1 MPAWPSVTMNHSLH
15 RRGFP
20 AKDGGLMVT
29 EHSLG
34 HGTLTSIPCGAGCI
48 VAGGIQLSHSQYLNV
63 KDVYL
68 CPCMIRHIWQLLGP
82 PVMSCMVEA
91 RAQGS
96 SGQMMKALYQCPTPA
111 QVSGAFSPS
120 GQHFRTVFP
129 TWPLLPTDSDCSLCV

>member
-1 MPAWPSVTMNHSLH
+1 
-15 RRGFP
+15 
-20 AKDGGLMVT
+20 MVT

-96 SGQMMKALYQCPTPA
+96 PGQMMKALTSARYQLRSQVPSHLLVSILEQSFQHGPFCPLILIVLFVFKLCHRKNRTS
-111 QVSGAFSPS
+111 Q
-120 GQHFRTVFP
+120 QHKHRGRNDTIE
-129 TWPLLPTDSDCSLCV
+129 